1 MTVTPPIHDGSMS
14 FDELLDH
21 EWLPE
26 SAAPPIGDGDG
37 DASHPAI
44 QPARSA
50 PAQLELITGAKPRR
64 GWRLDAR
71 TRRVGRLGVA
81 EAKAILAA
89 THSPAGLDAATAA

>member
-26 SAAPPIGDGDG
+26 SAAPPIGDGD
-37 DASHPAI
+37 ASQPVI
-44 QPARSA
+44 QPDRGA